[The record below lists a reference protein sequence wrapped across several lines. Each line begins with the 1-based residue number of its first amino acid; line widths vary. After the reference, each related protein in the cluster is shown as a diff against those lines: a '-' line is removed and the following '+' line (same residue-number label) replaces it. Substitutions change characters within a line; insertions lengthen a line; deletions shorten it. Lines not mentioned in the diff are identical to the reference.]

1 MALRR
6 KRKRPAPV
14 SADEGS
20 GVTSIRFQPD
30 LRKRLEQEAK
40 RRGRSFSSEVQ
51 ARLRRS
57 FEEEK
62 LLDSQ
67 FGSVRNARIMQI
79 AASIMQMQKNPLNP
93 DADWLDDPVAFLL
106 ARNALL
112 AVLDEVRPR
121 VPVETFHGVL
131 APMIASIFLSASAR
145 WEEIAKTDPTL
156 APFTATSTRQYL
168 DSIVKNN
175 YPEIVSRIGTDEHGR
190 EPDDAALKAL
200 EYIDRDQVGPQE
212 EIKETQAKP
221 STVHPKAKRM
231 KGSIKQRS
239 SGGRAEHPDRRRR
252 GG

>member
-6 KRKRPAPV
+6 KRKRSAPI

-40 RRGRSFSSEVQ
+40 RRDRSFSSEVQ

-57 FEEEK
+57 FDDEK
-62 LLDSQ
+62 LLDSE
-67 FGSVRNARIMQI
+67 FGSERNARIMQI

-93 DADWLDDPVAFLL
+93 DADWLDDPITFLL

-112 AVLDEVRPR
+112 GVLDEVRPR
-121 VPVETFHGVL
+121 VPLETLHGVL

-145 WEEIAKTDPTL
+145 WEEIAKSDPTL
-156 APFTATSTRQYL
+156 ARSTATPRQQYL
-168 DSIVKNN
+168 DSVVKNR

-190 EPDDAALKAL
+190 KPDEAALKAL

-212 EIKETQAKP
+212 QIKEAGAKP
-221 STVHPKAKRM
+221 STVSA
-231 KGSIKQRS
+231 GKQRT
-239 SGGRAEHPDRRRR
+239 GT
-252 GG
+252 